1 VPMWVYRIAMLAWA
15 LWLAMAVL
23 RWMKWA
29 LRAWTAGGWWRPL
42 RKPRAVPPPRP
53 ADPDATPP
61 PPADDPI
68 S

>member
-1 VPMWVYRIAMLAWA
+1 MWVYRAAMLAWA

-29 LRAWTAGGWWRPL
+29 LRAWTTGGFWRPL
-42 RKPRAVPPPRP
+42 RKPKPVPPPR

-61 PPADDPI
+61 PPVDDPMP
-68 S
+68 